1 MKIHLLGGML
11 VLLAILSGC
20 SDAKSESEVSFIE
33 RPSTSMPAI
42 STESESIND
51 LKNDEQS
58 GIPDYVKP
66 GQWSFDLTEPESSSV
81 PEESSQE
88 SLESSGQEIDNSTA
102 QDNSINQANDSSIS
116 QGEPSS
122 QEDGVSS
129 STEAVSFDGFT
140 YNHLLRNGGDYF
152 SFPAHEDVI
161 LESTDT
167 EFRYNI
173 AGSLNGVLVFRDP
186 TTFADGVTQRLLL
199 EQESRDLIYQWDKSS
214 GDPTSLGVT
223 TLSGG
228 TEVEVF
234 YAVAEDCVTVSFTF
248 VQRCN
253 DVNWLCGNLSSR
265 GTAKEDFDVLLN
277 TVKYMGYPEVFDSVN
292 SVLTEVFPE

>member
-1 MKIHLLGGML
+1 MKIYLLGGML
-11 VLLAILSGC
+11 VLCTILSGC
-20 SDAKSESEVSFIE
+20 SSKKPESEVSFIE
-33 RPSTSMPAI
+33 RPSTSMPTV
-42 STESESIND
+42 STESESIDD
-51 LKNDEQS
+51 LKNGSQS
-58 GIPDYVKP
+58 STPDYVKP
-66 GQWSFDLTEPESSSV
+66 GQWSFDLTEPEPPSESESSAAS
-81 PEESSQE
+81 EES
-88 SLESSGQEIDNSTA
+88 TA
-102 QDNSINQANDSSIS
+102 SEDSSTS
-116 QGEPSS
+116 SGEPSS
-122 QEDGVSS
+122 ITSEKSSEDQSANED
-129 STEAVSFDGFT
+129 TSFDGFI
-140 YNHLLRNGGDYF
+140 YEHLLRNGEDYF
-152 SFPAHEDVI
+152 SFPTHETVTLD
-161 LESTDT
+161 STDT
-167 EFRYNI
+167 EFLYSVTGTI
-173 AGSLNGVLVFRDP
+173 NGTLEFRDP

-265 GTAKEDFDVLLN
+265 GTAKEDFDVLLD
-277 TVKYMGYPEVFDSVN
+277 TVKYMGYPEVFDSIN